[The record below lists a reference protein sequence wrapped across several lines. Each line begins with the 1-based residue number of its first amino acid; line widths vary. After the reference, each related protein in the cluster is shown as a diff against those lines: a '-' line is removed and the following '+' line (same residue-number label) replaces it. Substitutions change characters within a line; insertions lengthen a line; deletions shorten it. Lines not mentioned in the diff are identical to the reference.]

1 MAFVRTRPQAE
12 ADLEEIW
19 WHIAQDNP
27 DAADVFLDQIEERCA
42 VLAQFPLMGTAREDL
57 LPSLRSLVVGSYV
70 VFYLPVNGGIEIVR
84 VLHGRRDLDA
94 LF

>member
-1 MAFVRTRPQAE
+1 MTFVRTRPQAE

-19 WHIAQDNP
+19 WYIAQDSP

>member
-1 MAFVRTRPQAE
+1 MTFVRTRPQAE
-12 ADLEEIW
+12 ADLAEIW
-19 WHIAQDNP
+19 WYIAQDSP

-57 LPSLRSLVVGSYV
+57 LPFLRSLVVGSYV

>member
-19 WHIAQDNP
+19 WYIAQDSP
-27 DAADVFLDQIEERCA
+27 DAADGFLDQIEERCA

-84 VLHGRRDLDA
+84 VLHGKRDLEA

>member
-19 WHIAQDNP
+19 WYIAQDSR

-42 VLAQFPLMGTAREDL
+42 VLAQFPLMGTARGDL
-57 LPSLRSLVVGSYV
+57 LPSLRSLVVGS
-70 VFYLPVNGGIEIVR
+70 
-84 VLHGRRDLDA
+84 
-94 LF
+94 

>member
-1 MAFVRTRPQAE
+1 MTFVRTRPQAE

-19 WHIAQDNP
+19 WYIAQDSP
-27 DAADVFLDQIEERCA
+27 DAADGFLDQIEERCA

-84 VLHGRRDLDA
+84 VLHGKRDLEA

>member
-1 MAFVRTRPQAE
+1 MAFVHTRPQAE

-19 WHIAQDNP
+19 WYIAQDNP
-27 DAADVFLDQIEERCA
+27 DAADVLLDQIEERCA
-42 VLAQFPLMGTAREDL
+42 VVAQFPLMGTARHDL
-57 LPSLRSLVVGSYV
+57 LPSLRSLAVGNYV
-70 VFYLPVNGGIEIVR
+70 VFYLPLNGGIEVAR

>member
-1 MAFVRTRPQAE
+1 MTFVRTRPQAE

-19 WHIAQDNP
+19 WYIARDSP
-27 DAADVFLDQIEERCA
+27 DAADGFLDQIEERCA

-57 LPSLRSLVVGSYV
+57 LPFLRSLVVGSYV

>member
-19 WHIAQDNP
+19 WYIAQDNP
-27 DAADVFLDQIEERCA
+27 DAADAFLDQIEERCA
-42 VLAQFPLMGTAREDL
+42 VLAQFPLMGTDREDL
-57 LPSLRSLVVGSYV
+57 LPFLRSLVVGSYA
-70 VFYLPVNGGIEIVR
+70 VFYLPVIDGIEIAR